1 MHLSLQSLSPCVD
14 CIDEVQEE
22 KKEDERGEEELEEE
36 RRLRMEALA
45 LAHASC
51 PHDTDTDPQIRC
63 ADNAAVPVAG
73 KCWITSADLEYF
85 YY

>member
-1 MHLSLQSLSPCVD
+1 VD

-51 PHDTDTDPQIRC
+51 PHATDTMRVVVGFSP
-63 ADNAAVPVAG
+63 PVERRESRRQGMVKVEAG
-73 KCWITSADLEYF
+73 AGW
-85 YY
+85 